1 MGGGGVQVIYK
12 HYAIL
17 YKGLEHPQLLVSK
30 GDTEGWLYTSHP
42 GLLPASA
49 RVSRRCSCG

>member
-1 MGGGGVQVIYK
+1 MGGGVQVIYK

-17 YKGLEHPQLLVSK
+17 HKGLEHPQLLVSK
-30 GDTEGWLYTSHP
+30 GDTEGWLYTSRP

-49 RVSRRCSCG
+49 HVSR